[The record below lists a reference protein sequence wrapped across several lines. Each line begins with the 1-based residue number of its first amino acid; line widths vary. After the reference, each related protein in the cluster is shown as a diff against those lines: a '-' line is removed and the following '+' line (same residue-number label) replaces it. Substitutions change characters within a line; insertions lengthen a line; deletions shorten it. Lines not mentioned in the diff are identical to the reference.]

1 MDSNRRDHDESTSG
15 SSLPPDPDV
24 VARESGKF
32 TPERQRAARVR
43 QRQPSQRHNRGP
55 PSDDEPVSGVA
66 DDVLLGAQR
75 IAAHLT
81 AILGVPTNT
90 HDVYYASRMRK
101 LPIGKYGALLI
112 ASKHQIARHF
122 EQIAR
127 GSVA

>member
-1 MDSNRRDHDESTSG
+1 MGSKQRDHDKSASG
-15 SSLPPDPDV
+15 SSRPDDPDV

-32 TPERQRAARVR
+32 TPERRGPAKQPPH
-43 QRQPSQRHNRGP
+43 QPSQQPNRGP
-55 PSDDEPVSGVA
+55 PSDDEPVSSVA

-81 AILGVPTNT
+81 SILGVPTNAN
-90 HDVYYASRMRK
+90 DVYYASRMRK

-127 GSVA
+127 GSAA